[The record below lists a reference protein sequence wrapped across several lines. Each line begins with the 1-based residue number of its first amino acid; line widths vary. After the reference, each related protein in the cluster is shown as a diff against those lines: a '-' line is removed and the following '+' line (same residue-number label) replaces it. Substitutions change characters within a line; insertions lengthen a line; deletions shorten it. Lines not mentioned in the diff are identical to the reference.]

1 MTTFDA
7 IIFDFDG
14 VLLESEFEG
23 NVQLADLL
31 TELGHRHSVAET
43 IRHYTGLSGDDFIAA
58 VEKRIGTRLPP
69 QFHDRMK
76 EKSAHA
82 LKEGIEAV
90 AGAVEFVRSL
100 PPGFP
105 KAVASSSSTRWIRGH
120 LDHLGLGDAFGDHVY
135 SGREHVSRGKPAP
148 DIYLHAA
155 ERLGVDIVRSVILE
169 DSEVGARGALASG
182 ATVVGIT
189 AGRHCFDGHE
199 GMLRAVGIEQVAR
212 GFDEVAE
219 ILGLV
224 QIRR

>member
-58 VEKRIGTRLPP
+58 VEKRIGERLPR

-105 KAVASSSSTRWIRGH
+105 KAVASS
-120 LDHLGLGDAFGDHVY
+120 L
-135 SGREHVSRGKPAP
+135 SR
-148 DIYLHAA
+148 
-155 ERLGVDIVRSVILE
+155 ERLSR
-169 DSEVGARGALASG
+169 LASAIHEVLESRNRPPG
-182 ATVVGIT
+182 RYTDTEGRDRFAVYDREGLACSRCRTLIKRIPQ
-189 AGRHCFDGHE
+189 AGRSTYFCPTCQK
-199 GMLRAVGIEQVAR
+199 R
-212 GFDEVAE
+212 
-219 ILGLV
+219 
-224 QIRR
+224 